1 MAKLVDAEDLKPFV
15 ERREGSIPSL
25 ATKKETMANNKS
37 IQSISDVPTTEH
49 WQLIRFDFKV
59 NNNGYEDN
67 ATYKIYIFASI
78 EELENEVLRL
88 QLDKYVP
95 PFFVQKVFGRAEI
108 VITTKVK
115 IQ

>member
-49 WQLIRFDFKV
+49 
-59 NNNGYEDN
+59 
-67 ATYKIYIFASI
+67 
-78 EELENEVLRL
+78 
-88 QLDKYVP
+88 
-95 PFFVQKVFGRAEI
+95 
-108 VITTKVK
+108 
-115 IQ
+115 

>member
-59 NNNGYEDN
+59 NNGYEDN

-95 PFFVQKVFGRAEI
+95 PFLVQKVLGRAEI

>member
-59 NNNGYEDN
+59 NNGYEDN

-108 VITTKVK
+108 ITTTKVK

>member
-1 MAKLVDAEDLKPFV
+1 MRVRFPLWPL
-15 ERREGSIPSL
+15 
-25 ATKKETMANNKS
+25 KKETMANNKS

-59 NNNGYEDN
+59 NNGYEDN

-95 PFFVQKVFGRAEI
+95 PFLVQKVLGRAEI
-108 VITTKVK
+108 VTTTKVK

>member
-1 MAKLVDAEDLKPFV
+1 MIF
-15 ERREGSIPSL
+15 
-25 ATKKETMANNKS
+25 T
-37 IQSISDVPTTEH
+37 
-49 WQLIRFDFKV
+49 IRFELKTPGFTWKSAKK
-59 NNNGYEDN
+59 GK
-67 ATYKIYIFASI
+67 ATITRSDPPIIRRIFASI